1 MVISILFKI
10 GIVKI
15 LKFLHTVLI
24 DKKQIFQMKILDEIN
39 FFIIIILIQLIL
51 VIYSPCYRKKF
62 LWSTDIQDALP
73 LV

>member
-15 LKFLHTVLI
+15 IKFLHTVSI

-39 FFIIIILIQLIL
+39 FFIIVILNPIEIGYLFSLLQ
-51 VIYSPCYRKKF
+51 KKV
-62 LWSTDIQDALP
+62 S
-73 LV
+73 VVH